1 MSRNSIKKV
10 AFSPE
15 ADEDKQKTGQGIYR
29 KQGYGGV
36 GTKIGGNKKRV
47 PVILGIRIAKKG
59 SGFPSSSLSSSSSPA
74 AAIRF
79 LKRIGTKV
87 AMALRFMSSRKKS
100 SRKVSSASLA
110 RSRSYA
116 ETLHDSQRAEAIE
129 DCIEFLNS
137 SSSLQR
143 SNSLASS
150 SGT

>member
-15 ADEDKQKTGQGIYR
+15 ADEDKQKTGQGIYI

-59 SGFPSSSLSSSSSPA
+59 SGFPSSSSPA

>member
-1 MSRNSIKKV
+1 MSRNSMKKV

-59 SGFPSSSLSSSSSPA
+59 SGFPSSSSSSPA

-150 SGT
+150 SGS

>member
-10 AFSPE
+10 VFSPE
-15 ADEDKQKTGQGIYR
+15 ADEEKPKTG

-47 PVILGIRIAKKG
+47 AVILGIRISKKS
-59 SGFPSSSLSSSSSPA
+59 SGFSSSSSPPA
-74 AAIRF
+74 AVRF

-87 AMALRFMSSRKKS
+87 AKALRLISSRKKS

-143 SNSLASS
+143 SNSVASS
-150 SGT
+150 SCT